1 MLRKGF
7 SERFSA
13 RRLRV
18 PYRRIRVVPWQFGPP
33 LAHGGPKCPLGPR
46 RLGAC
51 VTGRRHAGRQPVDSK
66 CHRRSIRTI
75 ATMPRYGCAPRSVP
89 SMSLL
94 PDYSTQARTYDET
107 RAASAPVLAALRDAL
122 AGAPGRR
129 LADIGGGTG
138 NYALALAHEGW
149 EPVVVDLSPPMLAL
163 AERKGLATLGADA
176 ECLPLEDESFDAAVL
191 VSMLHH
197 LAYPAAALA
206 EARRIL
212 RPDGRMAVMAFTR
225 EDIQGLWFLDYFPS
239 TRAWMHAS
247 HAPLSELV
255 AQLPGARREQIVLD
269 DLKDASLA
277 ALAAHPE
284 KVLEPSWR
292 AQASYFER
300 LGRDS
305 PRELEAGLRR
315 LSADVVD
322 GSAPCTP
329 GRASVLAWTKAP
341 A

>member
-1 MLRKGF
+1 MTRKGF

-18 PYRRIRVVPWQFGPP
+18 PYRRIRVVPWRFGPP
-33 LAHGGPKCPLGPR
+33 LGHGGPNCSLGPR
-46 RLGAC
+46 RRG
-51 VTGRRHAGRQPVDSK
+51 VRVPGRRHAGRQPVDNE
-66 CHRRSIRTI
+66 CQRRSIRTI
-75 ATMPRYGCAPRSVP
+75 ATSSRYGCAPRSVP
-89 SMSLL
+89 GMSLL

-122 AGAPGRR
+122 AGAPGRQ

-149 EPVVVDLSPPMLAL
+149 EPVVVDLSPPMLVL
-163 AERKGLATLGADA
+163 AERKGLATLRADA
-176 ECLPLEDESFDAAVL
+176 ECLPLDDESFDAAML

-197 LAYPAAALA
+197 LADPAAALA

-212 RPDGRMAVMAFTR
+212 RPGGQLALMVFTR
-225 EDIQGLWFLDYFPS
+225 EDIYDLWFLDYFPS
-239 TRAWMHAS
+239 TRAWMRAS
-247 HAPLSELV
+247 HMPLSVLI
-255 AQLPGARREQIVLD
+255 AQLPDARRVEIVLD
-269 DLKDASLA
+269 DLRDASLA

-284 KVLEPSWR
+284 KVLESSWR
-292 AQASYFER
+292 AQTSYFER
-300 LGRDS
+300 LGREN

-315 LSADVVD
+315 LSADVID

-329 GRASVLAWTKAP
+329 GRASVLAWTKAL